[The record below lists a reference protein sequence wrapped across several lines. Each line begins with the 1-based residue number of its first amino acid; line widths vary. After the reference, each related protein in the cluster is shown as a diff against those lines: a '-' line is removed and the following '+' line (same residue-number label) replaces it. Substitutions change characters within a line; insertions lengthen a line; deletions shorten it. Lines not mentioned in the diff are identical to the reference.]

1 MAEFLIRAALA
12 GLAVALAAGPL
23 GAFVIWRRMAFFGDA
38 VAHASIL
45 GVALALMFSM
55 PVGLGTF
62 AVALMV
68 GAFVAFLID
77 RGQTGD
83 AALGV
88 LSHTALALGLVVV
101 SLLPGRGVNV
111 EALLFGDVLT
121 VTWTEVV
128 VIWVGAVSI
137 LALLVSRW
145 QALVLSSINEDM
157 AVASGIRPARER
169 LVLTLC
175 LALLVAI
182 GLKIVGALLIAALL
196 VIPAAAARNIARS
209 PEQMAGIASLIGAA
223 SVLLGLVFS
232 FWADSPA
239 GPTIVTVSAVCYA
252 LGLLSARARG

>member
-157 AVASGIRPARER
+157 AVASGIRPSRER

-223 SVLLGLVFS
+223 SVLLGLIFS

>member
-209 PEQMAGIASLIGAA
+209 PEKMAGIASAIGAA

>member
-157 AVASGIRPARER
+157 AVASGIRPSRER

-223 SVLLGLVFS
+223 SVFLGLVFS

>member
-157 AVASGIRPARER
+157 AVASGIRPSRER

-209 PEQMAGIASLIGAA
+209 PEQMAGIASAIGAA

>member
-157 AVASGIRPARER
+157 AVASGIRPSRER

-223 SVLLGLVFS
+223 SVFLGLVFS

-252 LGLLSARARG
+252 LGLLSARARD

>member
-88 LSHTALALGLVVV
+88 LSHTALALGLAVV

-157 AVASGIRPARER
+157 AVASGIRPSRER

-209 PEQMAGIASLIGAA
+209 PEQMAGIASAIGAA

-252 LGLLSARARG
+252 LGLLSARARD

>member
-157 AVASGIRPARER
+157 AVASGIRPSRER

-209 PEQMAGIASLIGAA
+209 PEQMAGIASAIGAA
-223 SVLLGLVFS
+223 SVLLGLIFS